1 MKILEVKLLAFGPFT
16 DKPLKLDAGQEGFHI
31 VYGPNEAGK
40 SSALRALRQMLY
52 GIPERS
58 LDDFIHPYA
67 KIRIGGVLRRS
78 DGTVL
83 ELIRRKG
90 RIHTLRAPDD
100 ETLINESHLQTF
112 LGGVDADL
120 FATMFGIDHADLVS
134 GGHEIIQGGGNIGQV
149 LFAAGS
155 GISDLRKIQ
164 DELQTQ
170 ADNLFKP
177 SAQKPRINEAVTAL
191 KKNQK
196 AIREAQLPDQQWLRH
211 DQALREALK
220 RKRSIDG
227 DLEQKMRERQRLER
241 IKEAFPAIGRRKEL
255 LNDLETYA
263 DAAALPPDFGER
275 RRNFLTN
282 LKIARKEEAQAL
294 QSLKEISK
302 GFEELDVP
310 GPLLEHAELIGQLQQ
325 NLGSH
330 RKAKK
335 DRSTLS
341 MQQRGLEEEAK
352 AILQELR
359 SDPLSGKGQALTLD
373 HAEELRLGKAESIR
387 IQELAG
393 THERLKTRLETS
405 QEEIG
410 KLSLRIANLKERLG
424 SSEDPPETTELR
436 KAIER
441 TQQQGH
447 LEENYQAEL
456 REIPRA
462 QEAVQLSLKKQTL
475 WRGSLEEIEKLPIPS
490 LETVDT
496 FEDRLGAAEAAVEK
510 HCSGIDEIEHRL
522 LQLDGQI
529 EQLRLEQEVPTEGE
543 LHEVRRKREEGWQL
557 VRRAWK
563 DQGVN
568 AEHERDFVAAFAPAK
583 DLSEAYEYSV
593 KQADDLADRLRRE
606 AKRVARQASFLGERE
621 TQKTLRVRLKHQLQT
636 AENKLARIQGEWS
649 AQWEAIGVLPRS
661 PREMRVW
668 VQNQKILADQV
679 SNIRER
685 KAKAQDIKAQIEIHR
700 RELSTCLEAL
710 GEPPAGKDERL
721 SHLVRRGQRIVDR
734 LDKIRSD
741 RAEVSRELEQRTEEL
756 RDAESRVQNAE
767 QELSQWRFKWAEAI
781 KPLGLDDSASPGQA
795 NAVKQDIKSLLDKLK
810 DAEGYS
816 RRIYG
821 IDKDAED
828 FFDKVRSLS
837 ERVAPDLIE
846 LPVEQA
852 VAELNA
858 RLMRGETAKTQ
869 KQDLEKQHQKE
880 QDRLRKTKSQL
891 AEIGAQLDSMCDE
904 AGCKRVE
911 ELAEAEQRSDS
922 RRKIGA
928 ELEQLEAQLRKLS
941 AGATLD
947 EFVREAQ
954 TVDPDSIDAVVNRLT
969 EEIDQLARHKSDLDR
984 SIGREE
990 NELSKMD
997 GSARAAEL
1005 AEEAQALLARL
1016 ETDVE
1021 QYARLRLASTV
1032 LNQAV
1037 ERYREKNQ
1045 GPILERSTELFTR
1058 MTLGSFD
1065 GLRVDFNDK
1074 GEAVLVGVRPGG
1086 KEVVTVEGMSDGT
1099 TDQLYL
1105 AVRLASLDAYMER
1118 NEAMPFIVDDIL
1130 IKFDDE
1136 RATAALQVLAEISR
1150 RTQVLFFTH
1159 HRRLV
1164 ELAEAH
1170 VTKEVLFTH
1179 FLNV

>member
-1 MKILEVKLLAFGPFT
+1 MKILQVKLLAFGPFT
-16 DKPLKLDAGQEGFHI
+16 EKPLELGAGHEGFHL

-40 SSALRALRQMLY
+40 SSALRALRQLLY

-78 DGTVL
+78 DGIVL
-83 ELIRRKG
+83 EFIRRKG
-90 RIHTLRAPDD
+90 RINTLRAPDD

-164 DELQTQ
+164 DELQAE

-177 SAQKPRINEAVTAL
+177 SAQKPRINEAVAAF

-196 AIREAQLPDQQWLRH
+196 AIREAQLPDQEWVRH

-227 DLEQKMRERQRLER
+227 DLEEKMRERQRLER
-241 IKEAFPAIGRRKEL
+241 IKEALPAIGRRKEL

-263 DAAALPPDFGER
+263 DAPALPPDFGER

-282 LKIARKEEAQAL
+282 LKIAQNEEAQAL
-294 QSLKEISK
+294 QSFKEISK
-302 GFEELDVP
+302 GFEKLDVP

-325 NLGSH
+325 DFGSYL
-330 RKAKK
+330 KAKK
-335 DRSTLS
+335 DRSTLWT
-341 MQQRGLEEEAK
+341 QQGGLEEDAK

-359 SDPLSGKGQALTLD
+359 SDPLSSKGQALTLD
-373 HAEELRLGKAESIR
+373 QAEELRLGKAESIR

-393 THERLKTRLETS
+393 AHERLKTRLETT

-410 KLSLRIANLKERLG
+410 KLSLRVAYLKKRLG
-424 SSEDPPETTELR
+424 SSEDPPDTTELR

-441 TQQQGH
+441 TQQQGR
-447 LEENYQAEL
+447 LEENYQTEL
-456 REIPRA
+456 REIGRT
-462 QEAVQLSLKKQTL
+462 QEAVQMALKKQTL

-496 FEDRLGAAEAAVEK
+496 FEGRLGDSEAAVEK
-510 HCSGIDEIEHRL
+510 HRSGIDEIEQRL

-529 EQLRLEQEVPTEGE
+529 EQLRLEQEVPTESE

-563 DQGVN
+563 DQSVT
-568 AEHERDFVAAFAPAK
+568 AEHERDFVAAFPPPK
-583 DLSEAYEYSV
+583 DLAEAYEYSV

-606 AKRVARQASFLGERE
+606 ADRVTRQASFLAERE
-621 TQKTLRVRLKHQLQT
+621 TQKTLRVHLKHQLET
-636 AENKLARIQGEWS
+636 AENNLARIQGEWS
-649 AQWEAIGVLPRS
+649 AQWEALGVLPQS

-668 VQNQKILADQV
+668 VQNQKALADQV

-685 KAKAQDIKAQIEIHR
+685 KAKAEDVKAQIEIHR
-700 RELSTCLEAL
+700 GELSVCLELL
-710 GEPPAGKDERL
+710 GESPAGKDEML
-721 SHLVRRGQRIVDR
+721 SHLVRRGQRVVDR

-781 KPLGLDDSASPGQA
+781 KPLGLEANASPGQA
-795 NAVKQDIKSLLDKLK
+795 NAVIQDIKSLLGKLK
-810 DAEGYS
+810 EAKGYS

-828 FFDKVRSLS
+828 FFEEVRSLA
-837 ERVAPDLIE
+837 ERVATDLLE
-846 LPVEQA
+846 LPVEQS

-858 RLMRGETAKTQ
+858 RLMRGEAAKTQ
-869 KQDLEKQHQKE
+869 KQDLEKQRQKE
-880 QDRLRKTKSQL
+880 QDRLRKTRSRL

-904 AGCKRVE
+904 AGCKSVE
-911 ELAEAEQRSDS
+911 ELAGAEQRSDS
-922 RRKIGA
+922 RRKIEA
-928 ELEQLEAQLRKLS
+928 EVEQLEAQLRKLS

-954 TVDPDSIDAVVNRLT
+954 TVDPDSIDPVVNQLT
-969 EEIDQLARHKSDLDR
+969 EEIIELERQKSELDQT
-984 SIGREE
+984 IGSERT
-990 NELSKMD
+990 ELSKMD

-1005 AEEAQALLARL
+1005 AEEVQALLAGL

-1032 LNQAV
+1032 LNQAI

-1045 GPILERSTELFTR
+1045 GPILERSTELFAR

-1065 GLRVDFNDK
+1065 GLRVDFNEK
-1074 GEAVLVGVRPGG
+1074 GDAVLVGVRPRG

-1136 RATAALQVLAEISR
+1136 RASAALQVLAEISR
-1150 RTQVLFFTH
+1150 RTQVIFFTH

-1170 VTKEVLFTH
+1170 VKEEILFTH
-1179 FLNV
+1179 FLNA